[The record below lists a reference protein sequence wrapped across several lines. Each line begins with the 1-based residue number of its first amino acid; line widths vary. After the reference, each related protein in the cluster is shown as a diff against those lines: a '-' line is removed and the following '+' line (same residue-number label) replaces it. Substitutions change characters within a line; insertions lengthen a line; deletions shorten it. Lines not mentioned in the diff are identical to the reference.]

1 MENEKTLNI
10 SMFLIKHK
18 NNPKISINI
27 HFDIIRLNNER
38 HMVLYQK
45 TQLILVWLVNKYLA
59 PQEALNA

>member
-27 HFDIIRLNNER
+27 HFGIIKLNSKTHVVPVPKNSTNF
-38 HMVLYQK
+38 VLVDK
-45 TQLILVWLVNKYLA
+45 
-59 PQEALNA
+59 